1 MNLPPAATLAVV
13 TAILLTLGLF
23 AHRVYPGYSLKKS
36 MIRGLVASGLAA
48 LLAGAYILI
57 MSRRMDASP
66 LLLDGE
72 HWLVAV
78 AILVGCF
85 LVTAWL
91 GDVIDLWL
99 SDGRAPRP
107 LTALI
112 GFTLAVASG
121 LTFGIS
127 VELCILVA
135 ALAMFGRFLWVKA
148 ASIPRDQFSATPPTT
163 ASDLE
168 RERVLTML
176 ENGSVTPEEAAELL
190 SALGER
196 TSTSPRIESSNRML
210 IAAGLLVVGFCLP
223 WFHLRHSIPRGFPID
238 PGLIPAET
246 RIDVWV
252 NGAGIGGAIGWFI
265 LVLGLTVSL
274 LPVICPQMEIEL
286 RRKLSLVGTIVGL
299 ILIGYTAL
307 PAIQHLAIGL
317 LLLSAGYGLLI
328 WQYLPSLRPLPNRQ
342 PASSAFDAEETA

>member
-23 AHRVYPGYSLKKS
+23 AQRVYPGYSLKKS
-36 MIRGLVASGLAA
+36 ITRGLIASGLAA

-66 LLLDGE
+66 LLLDRD

-85 LVTAWL
+85 LITAWL

-112 GFTLAVASG
+112 GFTLAVVVG

-127 VELCILVA
+127 VELCILIA
-135 ALAMFGRFLWVKA
+135 ALAMFGRYLWVKA
-148 ASIPRDQFSATPPTT
+148 ASVPRDRFAATPPAT

-196 TSTSPRIESSNRML
+196 TSAPARIESPNRVL

-223 WFHLRHSIPRGFPID
+223 WFHFRHSVPRGFAID

-246 RIDVWV
+246 RIDLWV
-252 NGAGIGGAIGWFI
+252 NGAGVGGAIGWFI
-265 LVLGLTVSL
+265 LVLGLMVSL
-274 LPVICPQMEIEL
+274 LPVACPQMQMEL

-299 ILIGYTAL
+299 ILIGYIAL
-307 PAIQHLAIGL
+307 PAIQHLAVGL
-317 LLLSAGYGLLI
+317 LLLSAGYGCLI
-328 WQYLPSLRPLPNRQ
+328 WEYLPNLGILPKRQ
-342 PASSAFDAEETA
+342 PATPAFDAEETA